1 MKLYWLTIL
10 LISFISIGSYAD
22 DTEIYLGNPNTQTVK
37 PNIVFIFD
45 TSGSMR
51 NTVSDSTM
59 ETIVK
64 VESTSTTYYLRKGSL
79 TSSSNTY
86 NVPNNGNFTIPV
98 TGTYINKFGPATR
111 LELTQKAAIDTI
123 NGLSGVNLALMQFN
137 IHDSSQHRGGFFE
150 LPMKSIDD
158 SSHKNNIINK
168 IQSFTPET
176 WTPIVETVHEA
187 YLYYTGGKVKHAKKS
202 NNVVNHSD
210 TYTGSGNNAKYK
222 SPITESCQ
230 KNHIVLFTD
239 GASTKDGDSDSD
251 IRALMVSNFS
261 GTNDLSGTGL
271 GYNCTSNHTT
281 TEGNYSNTSC
291 LKDLAFIMNNTDA
304 VETVDGKQID
314 GIQTVQFH
322 AIGGFIGGNLQS
334 TLDSAASLGGGI
346 SGNAQNYDELKS
358 ALQALFDN
366 IVQSGGTFAAP
377 AVSVNAFNSLEQL
390 DQMYYSV
397 FKPHEAVGW
406 SGNVKRFRMDGNKIV
421 DADGNN
427 AIDPDSGFFS
437 AAAKSYWTPDNLA
450 PDGDNVTK
458 GGMAS
463 RFQDD
468 RKVVSN
474 IVSGN
479 LMTNNNRVTH
489 TNSNITQSVMGTNLT
504 DASFEGSDVEPDIN
518 SGAVDPYQTDEFK
531 KLVQW
536 VGGMDSKF
544 DSNKARKSME
554 DPLHSTPVLLNY
566 GELTIDGK
574 KVPDST
580 LFIGTNSGY
589 LHAFDTNQN
598 QPKERFAFIP
608 KELLPVATK
617 YYENKGQ
624 KKYGLD
630 GHISVWHDDTNKDMI
645 INGSEKAYLYVG
657 MRRGGSSY
665 YALDV
670 SNRNQPKLLWQINGK
685 NYQNGP
691 TSGFEELGQTWS
703 KMIPADVKWDGAKK
717 KVLLFSG
724 GYDITEDTSLTRQN
738 HSVGNAIYMVDAKTG
753 TLLWKASKTGA
764 NLNIGDMKSAI
775 VGDVVAVD
783 DNSDGFVDLLYV
795 ADLGGRIF
803 RIDFNQNAAT
813 ANNYAT
819 GGMIA
824 DLGKNSS
831 QKEHVRFYNTLDVV
845 YSKSFGYVEGSGAD
859 TKVIIDKPRYMLSIG
874 SGYRAHPLENSA
886 SDSFYVVFD
895 YNTTGP
901 AKDPSNNPIY
911 TAVKKSDLQG
921 YEFNVTDTLNIQPTA
936 KSNNGIY
943 VKLKGADTG
952 EKVLSSS
959 LTLNNTI
966 YFTSFRPSTGSLSS
980 SCTSDTG
987 QSRLY
992 QINLNTFLDRDGNV
1006 DNSTDNNT
1014 QSTVDEL
1021 NIPGIPPKP
1030 VLIIPKGDPESG
1042 DDTHKDPKLLIS
1054 TQIIDTSGS
1063 KFPLKKTYWRELDE

>member
-1 MKLYWLTIL
+1 MKPYWLTLL
-10 LISFISIGSYAD
+10 LISFVSVGVHAD
-22 DTEIYLGNPNTQTVK
+22 DTEIYLGNPNAETVK

-45 TSGSMR
+45 TSGSM
-51 NTVSDSTM
+51 
-59 ETIVK
+59 ETGLDGYRPPRSGEK
-64 VESTSTTYYLRKGSL
+64 RLD
-79 TSSSNTY
+79 
-86 NVPNNGNFTIPV
+86 V
-98 TGTYINKFGPATR
+98 TKR
-111 LELTQKAAIDTI
+111 AAIDTI

-137 IHDSSQHRGGFFE
+137 TKDNSLHRGGFFE

-158 SSHKNNIINK
+158 SSHKENIISK
-168 IQSFTPET
+168 IEGFTHET

-187 YLYYTGGKVKHAKKS
+187 YLYYTGGKVKHAKRS
-202 NNVVNHSD
+202 NTLINHSD
-210 TYTGSGNNAKYK
+210 TYTGSGNNAWYK

-239 GASTKDGDSDSD
+239 GASTNDGASDAD
-251 IRALMVSNFS
+251 IRALMTSHFS
-261 GTNDLSGTGL
+261 GSNDLAGTGL
-271 GYNCTSNHTT
+271 GFNCQSNHTT
-281 TEGNYSNTSC
+281 TEGYYSSTSC

-304 VETVDGKQID
+304 VETVGGKQID
-314 GIQTVQFH
+314 GTQTVQFH
-322 AIGGFIGGNLQS
+322 AIGGFIGGDLQK
-334 TLDSAASLGGGI
+334 TLDEAAELGGGI
-346 SGNAQNYDELKS
+346 SANAQNYEELKT
-358 ALQALFDN
+358 ALQKLFDN

-406 SGNVKRFRMDGNKIV
+406 SGNVKRFRMAGDKIV
-421 DADGNN
+421 DANGNN
-427 AIDPDSGFFS
+427 AIDPDTGFFS
-437 AAAKSYWTPDNLA
+437 AAAQSFWTPDNLA

-463 RFQDD
+463 RLQDG

-474 IVSGN
+474 INSNN
-479 LMTNNNRVTH
+479 LMNENNRITPSNVTR
-489 TNSNITQSVMGTNLT
+489 QLMGTTLT
-504 DASFEGSDVEPDIN
+504 DASFGGSDVDPSIDPSIDP
-518 SGAVDPYQTDEFK
+518 GYTDPYDTNEFT

-536 VGGMDSKF
+536 VGGNSKT
-544 DSNKARKSME
+544 DANKSRRSME

-589 LHAFDTNQN
+589 LHAFDTNEN

-617 YYENKGQ
+617 YYEGAGQ

-645 INGSEKAYLYVG
+645 INNNEKAYLYVG

-670 SNRNQPKLLWQINGK
+670 SNRDNPKLLWQINGK
-685 NYQNGP
+685 NHQNGP
-691 TSGFEELGQTWS
+691 TTGFEELGQTWS
-703 KMIPADVKWDGAKK
+703 KMLPVDIKWNGVKTKALIFAGD
-717 KVLLFSG
+717 
-724 GYDITEDTSLTRQN
+724 YDIAEDTTLTRQN
-738 HSVGNAIYMVDAKTG
+738 HSVGNAVYMVDAKTG
-753 TLLWKASKTGA
+753 ALLWKASKTGA
-764 NLNIGDMKSAI
+764 NLNIADMKSAI
-775 VGDVVAVD
+775 VGDVVPVD

-803 RIDFNQNAAT
+803 RIDFDNSATT
-813 ANNYAT
+813 ANSYAT

-824 DLGKNSS
+824 DLGKNNS

-845 YSKSFGYVEGSGAD
+845 YSKAFGYVEGTGVDASIVTG
-859 TKVIIDKPRYMLSIG
+859 KPRYMLSIG

-886 SDSFYVVFD
+886 SDNFYVVFD
-895 YNTTGP
+895 YNTAGP
-901 AKDPSNNPIY
+901 AKDASNNPVY
-911 TAVKKSDLQG
+911 TAVTKSDLQE
-921 YEFNVTDTLNIQPTA
+921 YKFSVTDKLSIKPTT
-936 KSNNGIY
+936 KSNNGLYIE
-943 VKLKGADTG
+943 LKGASIG

-959 LTLNNTI
+959 LTLNNVI
-966 YFTSFRPSTGSLSS
+966 YYTSFRPSTGTLSS

-992 QINLNTFLDRDGNV
+992 QISLNTDTDGL
-1006 DNSTDNNT
+1006 SEA
-1014 QSTVDEL
+1014 TVDEL
-1021 NIPGIPPKP
+1021 TIPGIPPKP
-1030 VLIIPKGDPESG
+1030 VLIIPKNDDPDSG

-1054 TQIIDTSGS
+1054 TQIIDTGES
-1063 KFPLKKTYWRELDE
+1063 KFPLKKTYWRELEQ